1 MAVTLS
7 AVVKELIGFIG
18 EASAII
24 HYFSDV
30 VVVIS
35 IYNIIFEHG
44 AVTTIIIWVII
55 ALISA
60 FIAELLKS
68 KLPTPLRIIFRRK
81 TIT

>member
-1 MAVTLS
+1 MADTLS
-7 AVVKELIGFIG
+7 AVIKELIGFIG
-18 EASAII
+18 EASAIV

-30 VVVIS
+30 IIVIL

-44 AVTTIIIWVII
+44 EVVTVIIWVII

-60 FIAELLKS
+60 FIAELFKS
-68 KLPTPLRIIFRRK
+68 KFPTPLRIIFRRK

>member
-1 MAVTLS
+1 MADTFS
-7 AVVKELIGFIG
+7 AVIKGLIGFIR
-18 EASAII
+18 EPSAII

-44 AVTTIIIWVII
+44 AVVTVIIWVII

-68 KLPTPLRIIFRRK
+68 KLPTPLRILFRRK
-81 TIT
+81 TIV

>member
-1 MAVTLS
+1 MTDTLS
-7 AVVKELIGFIG
+7 TVIKELIGFIG

-35 IYNIIFEHG
+35 IYNIIFENG
-44 AVTTIIIWVII
+44 AVVTVIIWVII
-55 ALISA
+55 GLISA

-68 KLPTPLRIIFRRK
+68 KLPTPLRIIFQRK

>member
-1 MAVTLS
+1 MGDTFSAVT
-7 AVVKELIGFIG
+7 KELVGFIR

-30 VVVIS
+30 VVFIS

-44 AVTTIIIWVII
+44 AVVTFIIWAII

-60 FIAELLKS
+60 FVAELLKS

-81 TIT
+81 SIT

>member
-1 MAVTLS
+1 MADTFSAVT
-7 AVVKELIGFIG
+7 KELIGFIR

-44 AVTTIIIWVII
+44 EGVTVIIWVIT

-68 KLPTPLRIIFRRK
+68 KLPTPLRIIIRRK
-81 TIT
+81 TIA